1 VISSQQTLSYLYAS
15 GVRVAGLRRME
26 FLTSSRGLN
35 RPTIL
40 LRLNLKQSI
49 TFLMRV
55 VALAATAIL
64 LATTL
69 RPGVGEPFNISAEMT
84 EVMSGLLPPELHTL
98 QRSLRDERLAT
109 PSSPRFDSISIP
121 ENAIRKDA
129 DQRYVIRIA
138 HDIAQRVNVQV
149 VSINKA
155 DGTIKVIGLNLGDVI
170 VSQPRD

>member
-1 VISSQQTLSYLYAS
+1 
-15 GVRVAGLRRME
+15 
-26 FLTSSRGLN
+26 
-35 RPTIL
+35 
-40 LRLNLKQSI
+40 
-49 TFLMRV
+49 MRV
-55 VALAATAIL
+55 VAL
-64 LATTL
+64 TTVAVLWTTIL

-84 EVMSGLLPPELHTL
+84 EVMLELLPPELHTV
-98 QRSLRDERLAT
+98 QRSLRDDRLAT

-121 ENAIRKDA
+121 ENAIRKDG

-155 DGTIKVIGLNLGDVI
+155 DGIIKVIGLNLGDVI